1 MILGTRAGRGW
12 TLRQC
17 ESSSRWWTSKRRI
30 SPSQVSRASL
40 LRALTDA
47 FEADGSFVETCSGPA
62 ARELKRQFDQQVGV
76 GPTLRSPFAITAFVN
91 QHGKQ
96 MFRVG
101 NRHLDPPAA
110 NLPDAAIDSP
120 ASPPR
125 SKRRSRISLFTP
137 NVFHKSFAPPNDHL
151 PLPRPQTASS
161 ASSGH
166 RKLRKT
172 RSFGPGDQDQQGFS
186 QPQPGG
192 RAHSH
197 SVTSADVSR
206 FSSLVAPFSLND
218 PLPSPVPLSPPIPQV
233 PPWGDVFAQ
242 VMQWRVPIPSYT
254 NPSTVSFS
262 TMATTGTAV
271 NSGYEKSLASTGSSG
286 RGQPDRAFV
295 QHPFGAGVAFDSP
308 VRKAP
313 RIKRNDSQGSVII
326 SRDPRPVSQDS
337 VLTQVP
343 AASATAEVVPEA
355 ALDDSHYPSRL
366 AMPPSKML
374 REMQS
379 FESTMTARQVDIE
392 SETARGTPTAS
403 ISPSPWDMIDYRLL
417 NSYDDNPNLKRPPS
431 AVWLRNVA
439 PGTNGGQLGELKLP
453 ETPEPDTLASDTAPS
468 TPVLT
473 PASIADDEATTT
485 TTTTI
490 PVNEALRAFITT
502 HDDDNNNNNMPMI
515 PDENESEDEAGPS
528 LRYTSTP
535 DVFDVLQTYTGLPLL
550 DRLPAMSGKRS
561 TDGSG
566 KRASVGGVGVGE
578 AVRGAKAVEEGQDD
592 GDDDDN
598 DDDDDDLMVE
608 MTVIRMSLTTKEES
622 AAPRDDPR
630 FVIWGW
636 VNDVAPDK
644 KEVEEH
650 TKEKKTRSWR
660 GSLLSGSEGDKSL
673 SDHESHSKKSR
684 PSLGSRSRSRKDKG
698 RAPAVNEFGVVEDVS
713 HGEDDPARVPT
724 TSEGKK
730 KVLIAATIERWVA
743 QLTSEIDYDELLVF
757 FLTYRTYVS
766 ATDLCRVL
774 IGRFHWAL
782 RGGEEA
788 ATGETKVCD
797 DRVRRIVRVRAF
809 VAIRYW
815 LLQFW
820 PVDFVPN
827 RELRLLMA
835 DCLNQ
840 LNRDP
845 LLKKHVDGLV
855 GCRSAAL
862 AVKPLLT
869 LERFLGHGQASH

>member
-1 MILGTRAGRGW
+1 M
-12 TLRQC
+12 
-17 ESSSRWWTSKRRI
+17 ETS
-30 SPSQVSRASL
+30 
-40 LRALTDA
+40 
-47 FEADGSFVETCSGPA
+47 SGPA
-62 ARELKRQFDQQVGV
+62 ARELKRQFDQRVGV

-91 QHGKQ
+91 QHGKP

-110 NLPDAAIDSP
+110 KAPDAANDAP

-125 SKRRSRISLFTP
+125 STRRSRISMHHIFTP
-137 NVFHKSFAPPNDHL
+137 NVFHKSFIPPNDHL

-161 ASSGH
+161 VASGH

-172 RSFGPGDQDQQGFS
+172 RSFGPGDQDQQGFY
-186 QPQPGG
+186 QPQPASANAFTG

-206 FSSLVAPFSLND
+206 FTPLASFVAPFNYAPTSD

-242 VMQWRVPIPSYT
+242 VMQWRVPVPSYT

-271 NSGYEKSLASTGSSG
+271 NSSGCSYDKSLASTGSSG

-295 QHPFGAGVAFDSP
+295 PHPFGAGVAFDSP

-313 RIKRNDSQGSVII
+313 RIKRNDSQGSVIT
-326 SRDPRPVSQDS
+326 RDPRPVSQDS

-343 AASATAEVVPEA
+343 AASATADVDPDA
-355 ALDDSHYPSRL
+355 ALPESHYPSRL

-379 FESTMTARQVDIE
+379 FESTMTARPIDIE
-392 SETARGTPTAS
+392 PETARGTPTAS

-431 AVWLRNVA
+431 AVWLRNVVPSSSP
-439 PGTNGGQLGELKLP
+439 PGANGGQLGELKLP
-453 ETPEPDTLASDTAPS
+453 ETPELDALASDTAPS
-468 TPVLT
+468 TPVLA
-473 PASIADDEATTT
+473 PASIADDEA
-485 TTTTI
+485 TTI

-502 HDDDNNNNNMPMI
+502 HDDDNNNNMPMI
-515 PDENESEDEAGPS
+515 PDENESESEAGPS

-561 TDGSG
+561 TDGSSRRSSG
-566 KRASVGGVGVGE
+566 VGVGVGVGVGE
-578 AVRGAKAVEEGQDD
+578 RSPKVVEGGQDN
-592 GDDDDN
+592 GDDGND

-636 VNDVAPDK
+636 INDVAPEK
-644 KEVEEH
+644 KEVEDTH

-673 SDHESHSKKSR
+673 SDRESHSKKSR
-684 PSLGSRSRSRKDKG
+684 LSLGSRSRSRKEKG
-698 RAPAVNEFGVVEDVS
+698 RAAPAVNEFGVVEDVS
-713 HGEDDPARVPT
+713 HAQDPSEDDPARVPT

-774 IGRFHWAL
+774 IGRFYWAL

-788 ATGETKVCD
+788 GDTKVCD
-797 DRVRRIVRVRAF
+797 DRVRRIVRVRTF

-815 LLQFW
+815 LIQFW

-845 LLKKHVDGLV
+845 LLTKHVDGLV
-855 GCRSAAL
+855 GCRSPL
-862 AVKPLLT
+862 AVLSCLT
-869 LERFLGHGQASH
+869 LESFVGDGQAAH